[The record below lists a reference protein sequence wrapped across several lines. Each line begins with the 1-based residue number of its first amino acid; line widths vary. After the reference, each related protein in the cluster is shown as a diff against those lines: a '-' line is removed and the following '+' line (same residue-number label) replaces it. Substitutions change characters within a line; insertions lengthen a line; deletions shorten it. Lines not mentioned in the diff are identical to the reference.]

1 MMMMKT
7 EIEFSNFRITVL
19 KALTK
24 HDLKQ
29 IFERYYRVTITK
41 NVRGT
46 GLGMAIS
53 RDINEA
59 HGGNVI
65 LSSKVGIG
73 TTVEIHLSE

>member
-1 MMMMKT
+1 MMMMMT
-7 EIEFSNFRITVL
+7 ETKFLNFRITVL
-19 KALTK
+19 KTLTK

-29 IFERYYRVTITK
+29 IFERYYRGTNTK

-59 HGGNVI
+59 HGGMLYCRI
-65 LSSKVGIG
+65 KLASA
-73 TTVEIHLSE
+73 

>member
-1 MMMMKT
+1 MMKT

-29 IFERYYRVTITK
+29 IFERYYRGTNTK

-53 RDINEA
+53 RDI
-59 HGGNVI
+59 
-65 LSSKVGIG
+65 
-73 TTVEIHLSE
+73 VEVMLYYRVKLASAQPWKFI